1 MLAAAGVK
9 QFGTEAAGRLLTDP
23 DQLNAILR
31 SLPSGW
37 ESKNLQIVLHTKV
50 IGNTTAQPEVVAWH
64 VC

>member
-50 IGNTTAQPEVVAWH
+50 IGNTAAQPEVVAWH
-64 VC
+64 VW

>member
-9 QFGTEAAGRLLTDP
+9 QFGTEAAGRRLTDP

-50 IGNTTAQPEVVAWH
+50 IGNTAAQPEVVAWH